1 MSTDRLNEEE
11 LEMEDEFLDEEE
23 LEEGKKTEEY
33 DDEEDD
39 KAHSSDDD
47 DDEDEEDDDLDE
59 VDASMGDPSMAPDP
73 VKGQTKP
80 RRGDQHNGD
89 KAPQKVKTKVGVI
102 NAMVEKMQSMDR
114 SSLVSSFDSL
124 LAALQKEYTEEDG
137 KEINE
142 EKYTVR
148 SVSAED
154 INLEEDL
161 NAIFKNESDLTEEFK
176 DKATTIFEAAVV
188 SKVNQILE
196 NIAAEQ
202 EAELA
207 EAKEEIYN
215 DLAEKLDEYLEYIAA
230 EYVEEN
236 KVAIERGI
244 RQEMVENFL
253 GGLKNLF
260 VEHYV
265 EIPEDKVDIVE
276 ELVAHTEDLQA
287 QLDETHNKLVEAR
300 KQVKDGEKEDIFE
313 ELSEDLTDTD
323 AAKFKDLAE
332 AVAFED
338 SDSYREKLETIKESY
353 FDNSDSEIG
362 SLNEELD
369 YEGPI
374 EEEVTTPTG
383 AMSAYVNAIGRSARK
398 E

>member
-1 MSTDRLNEEE
+1 
-11 LEMEDEFLDEEE
+11 
-23 LEEGKKTEEY
+23 
-33 DDEEDD
+33 
-39 KAHSSDDD
+39 
-47 DDEDEEDDDLDE
+47 
-59 VDASMGDPSMAPDP
+59 
-73 VKGQTKP
+73 
-80 RRGDQHNGD
+80 
-89 KAPQKVKTKVGVI
+89 
-102 NAMVEKMQSMDR
+102 
-114 SSLVSSFDSL
+114 
-124 LAALQKEYTEEDG
+124 
-137 KEINE
+137 
-142 EKYTVR
+142 
-148 SVSAED
+148 
-154 INLEEDL
+154 
-161 NAIFKNESDLTEEFK
+161 
-176 DKATTIFEAAVV
+176 
-188 SKVNQILE
+188 
-196 NIAAEQ
+196 
-202 EAELA
+202 
-207 EAKEEIYN
+207 
-215 DLAEKLDEYLEYIAA
+215 
-230 EYVEEN
+230 
-236 KVAIERGI
+236 
-244 RQEMVENFL
+244 MVENFL

>member
-11 LEMEDEFLDEEE
+11 LEMKDEFLNKKE
-23 LEEGKKTEEY
+23 LEEGRKKTEEY

-39 KAHSSDDD
+39 KADSSDDEED
-47 DDEDEEDDDLDE
+47 LDEEDENEDDEDDELDE
-59 VDASMGDPSMAPDP
+59 ADASMDGHSEPHHD
-73 VKGQTKP
+73 
-80 RRGDQHNGD
+80 DQQDGD
-89 KAPQKVKTKVGVI
+89 KDLKKIKTKVGVI
-102 NAMVEKMQSMDR
+102 NAMVEKMQSMNR
-114 SSLVSSFDSL
+114 SSLLSSFDGL
-124 LAALQKEYTEEDG
+124 LAALQKEHTEEDG
-137 KEINE
+137 EEINE

-176 DKATTIFEAAVV
+176 NKATTIFEAAVV

-215 DLAEKLDEYLEYIAA
+215 DLAEKLDEYLEYISA

-300 KQVKDGEKEDIFE
+300 KQVKDREKEDIFE
-313 ELSEDLTDTD
+313 ELSKDLTDTD

-332 AVAFED
+332 AVAFKDVE
-338 SDSYREKLETIKESY
+338 SYRKKLETIKESY
-353 FDNSDSEIG
+353 FDNGDSKIG
-362 SLNEELD
+362 SINEELD
-369 YEGPI
+369 YDGPI
-374 EEEVTTPTG
+374 EEEVTKPTG

>member
-80 RRGDQHNGD
+80 RRGDKRNGD

-374 EEEVTTPTG
+374 EEEKTKPTG
-383 AMSAYVNAIGRSARK
+383 AMNAYVNAIGRSARK